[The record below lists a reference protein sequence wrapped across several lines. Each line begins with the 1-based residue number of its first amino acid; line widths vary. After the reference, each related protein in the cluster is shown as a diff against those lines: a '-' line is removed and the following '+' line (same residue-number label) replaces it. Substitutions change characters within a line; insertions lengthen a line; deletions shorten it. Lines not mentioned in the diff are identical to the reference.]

1 MERIILTTD
10 TEVILYPLDLLKE
23 YLKTLD
29 EVQLCELLDIAAED
43 LVDRFADKIR
53 DRRAYLTKEL
63 ELMNEITDARA
74 EDFVDEEFEEDEW
87 N

>member
-1 MERIILTTD
+1 M
-10 TEVILYPLDLLKE
+10 YPLDLLIE

-43 LVDRFADKIR
+43 LVERFADKIR
-53 DRRAYLTKEL
+53 ERRAYLTKEL
-63 ELMNEITDARA
+63 ELINEVTDARA
-74 EDFVDEEFEEDEW
+74 EDFVDEEYDYDEW

>member
-1 MERIILTTD
+1 M
-10 TEVILYPLDLLKE
+10 YPLDLLKE

>member
-1 MERIILTTD
+1 M
-10 TEVILYPLDLLKE
+10 YPLDLLKE

-53 DRRAYLTKEL
+53 ERRSYLTKEL
-63 ELMNEITDARA
+63 ELINEVTDARA
-74 EDFVDEEFEEDEW
+74 EDFVDEEFEDDESY
-87 N
+87 